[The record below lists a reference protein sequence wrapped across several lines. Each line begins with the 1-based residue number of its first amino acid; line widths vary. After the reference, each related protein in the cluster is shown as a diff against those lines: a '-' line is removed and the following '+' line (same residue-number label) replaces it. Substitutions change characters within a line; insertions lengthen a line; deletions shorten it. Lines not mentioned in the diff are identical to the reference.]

1 MSSEQKEDP
10 KVNRRV
16 TVPPGALMLLLLRQ
30 AVLFP
35 STVMPLVV
43 GRPAS
48 LQVVEEAVRQQSRI
62 GFVAQRDGSIEA
74 PRPEDLFRVGT
85 AADILRMYS
94 PPDGQ
99 RQIIIQGRQRFEIA
113 EFIDTDPYLIARV
126 TLVEENT
133 PQSNEFQARIIHL
146 RQKAAKTSKSKSSEK
161 KLPMPKCRRPWKRK
175 CFGSSAAS
183 SACRR
188 WPRKDR

>member
-16 TVPPGALMLLLLRQ
+16 TVPPGALMLLPLRQ

-43 GRPAS
+43 GRPSS

-62 GFVAQRDGSIEA
+62 GFVAQRDPSIEA
-74 PRPEDLFRVGT
+74 PRPEDLFPVGT

-94 PPDGQ
+94 LPDGQ

-113 EFIDTDPYLIARV
+113 E
-126 TLVEENT
+126 
-133 PQSNEFQARIIHL
+133 
-146 RQKAAKTSKSKSSEK
+146 
-161 KLPMPKCRRPWKRK
+161 
-175 CFGSSAAS
+175 
-183 SACRR
+183 
-188 WPRKDR
+188 